1 MPVITVE
8 GPVIPVEK
16 KRDLARGL
24 TEAAAAA
31 YGGIPTGAITIL
43 IHEVEGENVG
53 VGGELLCDRRA
64 KGAGQSGAGQGG
76 AGQKGAG
83 QKTAG
88 QSGAGQKSG

>member
-16 KRDLARGL
+16 KRNLVRGL

-43 IHEVEGENVG
+43 IHEIEGDNVG
-53 VGGELLCDRRA
+53 VGGELLTERGA
-64 KGAGQSGAGQGG
+64 KGASQSG
-76 AGQKGAG
+76 AGQKGAS

>member
-1 MPVITVE
+1 ME

-16 KRDLARGL
+16 KRNLVRGL

-43 IHEVEGENVG
+43 IHEIEGDNVG
-53 VGGELLCDRRA
+53 VGGELLCDRHA
-64 KGAGQSGAGQGG
+64 KGAGQSGAGQ
-76 AGQKGAG
+76 KGAS